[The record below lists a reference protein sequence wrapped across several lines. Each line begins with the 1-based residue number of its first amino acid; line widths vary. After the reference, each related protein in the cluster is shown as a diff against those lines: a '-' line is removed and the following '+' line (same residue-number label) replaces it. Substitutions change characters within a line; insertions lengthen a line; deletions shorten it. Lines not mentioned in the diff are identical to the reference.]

1 MVFTKIKLKTNS
13 QLVTNIILN
22 SEILKSPTEIRK
34 ETSVSSTNVL
44 FSIILEKLVTGQKKK

>member
-22 SEILKSPTEIRK
+22 SEILKSPTEISK

>member
-22 SEILKSPTEIRK
+22 SEILKSPTKIRK